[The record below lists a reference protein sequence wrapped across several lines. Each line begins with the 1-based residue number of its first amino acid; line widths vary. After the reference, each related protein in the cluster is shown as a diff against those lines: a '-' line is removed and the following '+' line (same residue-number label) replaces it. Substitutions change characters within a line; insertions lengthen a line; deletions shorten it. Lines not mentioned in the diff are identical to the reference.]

1 MTAVHAVL
9 VASRVIVVVR
19 IVSGVLRM
27 DLHPVRVSIGL
38 EPLVSARFGRA
49 VVAKALALA

>member
-19 IVSGVLRM
+19 VVSGVLRM
-27 DLHPVRVSIGL
+27 DLHPARVSTGL
-38 EPLVSARFGRA
+38 KLLVSARFGRA

>member
-9 VASRVIVVVR
+9 VASRMIVVVR

-27 DLHPVRVSIGL
+27 DQHLVRVSTGL
-38 EPLVSARFGRA
+38 DLLVSARFGRA
-49 VVAKALALA
+49 VAVKALALA

>member
-1 MTAVHAVL
+1 VTAVHAVL

-49 VVAKALALA
+49 VVAKALAPA